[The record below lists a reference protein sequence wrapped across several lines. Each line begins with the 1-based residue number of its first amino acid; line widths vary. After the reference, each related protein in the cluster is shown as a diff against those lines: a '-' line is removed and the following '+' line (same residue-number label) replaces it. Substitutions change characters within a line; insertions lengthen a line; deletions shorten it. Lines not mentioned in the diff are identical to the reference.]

1 MRVKIYKSDEI
12 ETVKEFSN
20 HRINSFYS
28 ILVYFLCA
36 ILFLF
41 LVWSYFGKIDLK
53 VKATGEIE
61 TTANSSII
69 VNSVLGKVKN
79 STLKQGKKVKKG
91 DLLYEIENENL
102 VIEQQTLM
110 EDLKNKENLHNAM
123 SDKPYNL
130 DLMTSNFINK
140 KNSHL
145 AELATMDIEIEELK
159 KTKNANYQILKIG
172 GISRFEY
179 EKSLNQLNISIKKR
193 DQKAIEYDVTTKGEK
208 ITLETEIREIKLKL
222 NTASNNIKNSK
233 IVAPISGYVE
243 INRTINDG
251 DILTSDVNIAKI
263 IPENSIYKVNI
274 QIGENDIAKLKVGNN
289 INYHLNY
296 PDEKKNK
303 VLKGKITLIS
313 KDAITRENG
322 TKYYLVVGDINSN
335 DVNRLNLKKGMSVES
350 NVIYSRKS
358 ILNFLL
364 EILEFKI
371 QKLT

>member
-1 MRVKIYKSDEI
+1 
-12 ETVKEFSN
+12 
-20 HRINSFYS
+20 
-28 ILVYFLCA
+28 
-36 ILFLF
+36 
-41 LVWSYFGKIDLK
+41 
-53 VKATGEIE
+53 
-61 TTANSSII
+61 
-69 VNSVLGKVKN
+69 
-79 STLKQGKKVKKG
+79 
-91 DLLYEIENENL
+91 
-102 VIEQQTLM
+102 
-110 EDLKNKENLHNAM
+110 
-123 SDKPYNL
+123 
-130 DLMTSNFINK
+130 
-140 KNSHL
+140 
-145 AELATMDIEIEELK
+145 MDIEIEELK
-159 KTKNANYQILKIG
+159 KTKNANYEILKIG

-179 EKSLNQLNISIKKR
+179 EKSLNQLNIAIKKR

-208 ITLETEIREIKLKL
+208 ITLETEIRETKLKL
-222 NTASNNIKNSK
+222 DTASNNIKNSK

-251 DILTSDVNIAKI
+251 DILTPDLNIAKI